1 MITGKIPYKRLEPP
15 GGPTT
20 PDKPGKNPPILC
32 KVHHTRIEGLNYLC
46 RKCGSVFCLSCITNV
61 LLPESK
67 CMVCNADLEISDE
80 YRRLIERALSIGP
93 RVGEA
98 DVEFPGMILTT
109 LAPEIWKRFE
119 ELQLDDDIIE
129 EVIGKLKYIPPEDRL
144 KYLDACF
151 GNDLDANND
160 S

>member
-1 MITGKIPYKRLEPP
+1 MITGKIPCKRSEPP
-15 GGPTT
+15 GPAT
-20 PDKPGKNPPILC
+20 PEKPGENLPILC
-32 KVHHTRIEGLNYLC
+32 KVHRARIEGLNYFC

-61 LLPESK
+61 LLPEGK

-80 YRRLIERALSIGP
+80 YRHLIERALSIRP
-93 RVGEA
+93 RVDGAEM
-98 DVEFPGMILTT
+98 EFPRMIVTM

-129 EVIGKLKYIPPEDRL
+129 EIIDKLKYIPPDDRL
-144 KYLDACF
+144 KYLDAYF
-151 GNDLDANND
+151 EDDLDANDD